1 MNVQSSSHFDAIE
14 SRLIASPAVVEF
26 DMLSQEIMPDDGKIR
41 IRVSLVDGGLLELF
55 EYQ

>member
-1 MNVQSSSHFDAIE
+1 MNVQISDHFDAIE

-26 DMLSQEIMPDDGKIR
+26 YMLSREIMPDDGKIR
-41 IRVSLVDGGLLELF
+41 IRASLVDGGLLELF

>member
-41 IRVSLVDGGLLELF
+41 IRASLVDGGLLELF